1 MLIRCKHERPG
12 GSLVTFSF
20 KDLPD
25 YRAYNFQ
32 PNAKG
37 AHVADVEDEGDA
49 ATLLAIDSAYEP
61 YDEAASVFKAKASDA
76 TKEKQ
81 EAVDPTA
88 FLDELD
94 LKGLHAYAK
103 SKNVKLDE
111 NHTPEQVKNYL
122 KGLIKTEE

>member
-1 MLIRCKHERPG
+1 MLIRCKLERPK
-12 GSLVTFSF
+12 GSLVTFSY

-25 YRAYNFQ
+25 YREYDFQ

-37 AHVADVEDEGDA
+37 AHVADVADEGDA

-61 YDEAASVFKAKASDA
+61 YDETASVFKAKAEA
-76 TKEKQ
+76 AKGKE
-81 EAVDPTA
+81 EEVDPAA

-122 KGLIKTEE
+122 KGLIKTEG

>member
-1 MLIRCKHERPG
+1 MLIRCKHERPK
-12 GSLVTFSF
+12 GSLVTFGY

-25 YRAYNFQ
+25 YREYNFQ

-61 YDEAASVFKAKASDA
+61 YDEAATALKAKAS
-76 TKEKQ
+76 
-81 EAVDPTA
+81 EAKPALDELDPAA

-103 SKNVKLDE
+103 KEGVKLDE
-111 NHTPEQVKNYL
+111 NHSVEQVRNYL
-122 KGLIKTEE
+122 KGLIKAKV

>member
-1 MLIRCKHERPG
+1 MLIRCKLERPK
-12 GSLVTFSF
+12 GSLVTFSY

-25 YRAYNFQ
+25 YREYDFQ

-37 AHVADVEDEGDA
+37 AHVADVADEGDA

-61 YDEAASVFKAKASDA
+61 YDEAASMFKASKSAQEKIEVVDAS
-76 TKEKQ
+76 
-81 EAVDPTA
+81 A

-122 KGLIKTEE
+122 KGLIKTEG

>member
-12 GSLVTFSF
+12 GSLVTFSH

-25 YRAYNFQ
+25 YRAYDFQ

-49 ATLLAIDSAYEP
+49 ATLLAIDSAYVP
-61 YDEAASVFKAKASDA
+61 YDEAATKFKAKASEVKPDA
-76 TKEKQ
+76 E
-81 EAVDPTA
+81 EVDPTS

-94 LKGLHAYAK
+94 LKGLHAHAK
-103 SKNVKLDE
+103 KEGVKLDE
-111 NHTPEQVKNYL
+111 NHSVEQVRNYL
-122 KGLIKTEE
+122 KGLLKAKAE

>member
-1 MLIRCKHERPG
+1 MLIRCKLERPK
-12 GSLVTFSF
+12 GSLVTFSY

-25 YRAYNFQ
+25 YREYDFQ

-37 AHVADVEDEGDA
+37 AHVADVADEGDA

-61 YDEAASVFKAKASDA
+61 YDEAASVFKAKAEA
-76 TKEKQ
+76 AKEKQ
-81 EAVDPTA
+81 EAVDPAA

-122 KGLIKTEE
+122 KGLIKTEG